1 MFGVH
6 DTNVLFH
13 ALKNDHDKFPHPP
26 KGMHGWILFFSYCFQ
41 IILHAPRNIFKF
53 PYLYSGKYYH
63 VDARYPN
70 RHVCLA
76 PYKGERYHVPD
87 WRRALA
93 PSGEQEQL
101 PENRDFMRGIIFR
114 ESLKHTL
121 TKLIVFVEVL

>member
-1 MFGVH
+1 
-6 DTNVLFH
+6 
-13 ALKNDHDKFPHPP
+13 
-26 KGMHGWILFFSYCFQ
+26 
-41 IILHAPRNIFKF
+41 
-53 PYLYSGKYYH
+53 LYSGKYYH

-70 RHVCLA
+70 RPGYLA

-114 ESLKHTL
+114 ERLKHTL
-121 TKLIVFVEVL
+121 TKLTFSVEVL